1 MTSHESNDLK
11 TKKARGKP
19 PIVITA
25 EHLRQAEEL
34 AGYGL
39 SRAQIAAVLG
49 LAERTLREKASKDD
63 ELSAALSR
71 GKAKAAAI
79 VGKALFLRAKDG
91 DVPAIRWWEMTR
103 EGRSEKQQASVEV
116 SGPDNGPVQVEITEA
131 RAKLAQLIERQKAN
145 DDPAQ

>member
-1 MTSHESNDLK
+1 MTDDKSQKSKRKN
-11 TKKARGKP
+11 TRGKP
-19 PIVITA
+19 PIVLTA

-34 AGYGL
+34 SGYGL
-39 SRAQIAAVLG
+39 SMAQIAAVLG
-49 LAERTLREKASKDD
+49 IGERTLYEKAANDPAI
-63 ELSAALSR
+63 SAALTR

-91 DVPAIRWWEMTR
+91 DVKAIQWWEMTR
-103 EGRSEKQQASVEV
+103 DGRSAKVATEV
-116 SGPDNGPVQVEITEA
+116 SGPDKGPVRVEITEA